1 MKVMLVE
8 DNRDDKELA
17 IWVLNKIGLQ
27 NIIVAND
34 GQEAISMLHGD
45 FSAGVGPTCRPD
57 IVLLDLRL
65 PRIDGLEVLR
75 RIRSDERTMDIKV
88 FALTSSEDPHDKETC
103 KELGVI
109 AFLSKPLK
117 IDNASVLTNPA

>member
-8 DNRDDKELA
+8 DNRDDRELA

-27 NIIVAND
+27 NITVAND
-34 GQEAISMLHGD
+34 GQEAINMLHGD
-45 FSAGVGPTCRPD
+45 FNAGVGPTCRPD

-75 RIRSDERTMDIKV
+75 RIRSDERTRDIKV
-88 FALTSSEDPHDKETC
+88 FALTSSEDPHDKKTC

-117 IDNASVLTNPA
+117 IDNASILTNPA